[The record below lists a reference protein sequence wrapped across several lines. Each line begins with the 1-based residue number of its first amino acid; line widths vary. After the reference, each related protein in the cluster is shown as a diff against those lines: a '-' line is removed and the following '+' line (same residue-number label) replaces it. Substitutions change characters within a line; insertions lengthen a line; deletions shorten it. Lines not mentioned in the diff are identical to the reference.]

1 LTELAVGGQ
10 SAVPTPDPIAAD
22 YLRLALRLDQVMPGF
37 VDGYFGPAALKAEV
51 DMAPVRPLDRLIDDA
66 AALAARVATDVDLA
80 ARRAWLGAQLRAIEA
95 NARALR
101 DAPAGLTGPAYL
113 EHVGRSFDWNPERRP
128 VELFTAA
135 RAEVDRLLPGR
146 GPLVERLAAWDSGL
160 VIPVER
166 LPPVVDWLV
175 ERFRQR
181 AADTFGLPSGEG
193 LRVSLVRGQAWSGYN
208 WYDGRLQ
215 SRVDLNVDLPI
226 RAPDLVSVVAHE
238 TYPGHHLEHAWKE
251 AELVGAQR
259 RLECSVL
266 LLNTPE
272 CLISEGLADLGRRF
286 AVAPELE
293 ASLLDELFD
302 RAGIGPTSPG
312 ATGSGPARAELV
324 RTAIALRQPRA
335 RLGEFA
341 VNAALRRH
349 VDGADHETVRTEL
362 ERTALMTPERAEK
375 RLEFIESPLM
385 RTYIFVYSEGEAL
398 LRRWLEAVPA
408 DEQAARFRRL
418 LVEQL
423 SPAMILAELAGAA
436 GPVGPAEARSGSGQ
450 GLPPDPLSDF
460 VIGPPSTRVT

>member
-1 LTELAVGGQ
+1 VTELAVGGQ
-10 SAVPTPDPIAAD
+10 STVPTPDRTAAD

-37 VDGYFGPAALKAEV
+37 VDGYFGPAALKAEI

-66 AALAARVATDVDLA
+66 AALAARVAGEVDEPL
-80 ARRAWLGAQLRAIEA
+80 RRAWLTAQLRALEA

-113 EHVGRSFDWNPERRP
+113 EHVGRSFDWTPERRP
-128 VELFTAA
+128 TTLFSTAHDEIA
-135 RAEVDRLLPGR
+135 RLLPGR
-146 GPLVERLAAWDSGL
+146 GPLVDRLASWDSSL

-175 ERFRQR
+175 ERFRQQ
-181 AADTFGLPSGEG
+181 AAATFGLPPGEG
-193 LRVSLVRGQAWSGYN
+193 LRVSLVRDQPWAGYN
-208 WYDGRLQ
+208 WYDGRFR

-226 RAPDLVSVVAHE
+226 RAPDLVGVVAHE

-251 AELVGAQR
+251 AELVGAQG

-272 CLISEGLADLGRRF
+272 CLISEGLANLGRQF
-286 AVAPELE
+286 AVPADQEVGLLE
-293 ASLLDELFD
+293 EILD
-302 RAGIGPTSPG
+302 RSGIPTG
-312 ATGSGPARAELV
+312 ADGPARAELASI
-324 RTAIALRQPRA
+324 AIALREPRS
-335 RLGEFA
+335 RLRQFE

-349 VDGADHETVRTEL
+349 VDGAAHDTVRREL
-362 ERTALMTPERAEK
+362 ETTSLLAPERAEK
-375 RLEFIESPLM
+375 LLEFIEDPLF
-385 RTYIFVYSEGEAL
+385 RTYVFVYAEGEAL
-398 LRRWLEAVPA
+398 LRRWLEAVPV

-423 SPAMILAELAGAA
+423 SPARIVAELADEA
-436 GPVGPAEARSGSGQ
+436 GPAESGQ
-450 GLPPDPLSDF
+450 GLPPEPLSDF